1 MESGLDSSTYH
12 SAILGDTPWYW
23 NVFHV
28 HFFQIFI
35 IRMGVAQVCH
45 SFPRN
50 PRNWFWSRYWHESME
65 HTSVS
70 FKFDPSTGKRNDP
83 GKELC
88 QTGRLTCLHF
98 GLFIPLVLK
107 YIIISPRMSWS
118 LFWFLSFREQ
128 VVLNYCFPRTT
139 SPQDNNS
146 VEVQNKVRSYSS
158 SSRLRMQAALHFL
171 KPFTIEEPKIGNS
184 YRKYVQP
191 HNL

>member
-1 MESGLDSSTYH
+1 MIHPDIETSSRCIFSKFSLSGWELPRFVSHNQESKKLILIKLLIQING
-12 SAILGDTPWYW
+12 AI
-23 NVFHV
+23 
-28 HFFQIFI
+28 
-35 IRMGVAQVCH
+35 
-45 SFPRN
+45 
-50 PRNWFWSRYWHESME
+50 
-65 HTSVS
+65 SVS
-70 FKFDPSTGKRNDP
+70 FKFYPSTEKRHDP

-88 QTGRLTCLHF
+88 QTGRLTFLHF

-128 VVLNYCFPRTT
+128 VVLNYCFPWTT

>member
-1 MESGLDSSTYH
+1 MIHLDIETSSRCIFSKFSLSGWELPRFVSHNQDIMEIDSDH
-12 SAILGDTPWYW
+12 IIDT
-23 NVFHV
+23 N
-28 HFFQIFI
+28 Q
-35 IRMGVAQVCH
+35 
-45 SFPRN
+45 
-50 PRNWFWSRYWHESME
+50 WSNQY
-65 HTSVS
+65 
-70 FKFDPSTGKRNDP
+70 PSTGKRHDP

-88 QTGRLTCLHF
+88 QTGRLTFLHF

-128 VVLNYCFPRTT
+128 VVLNHCFPRTT

-146 VEVQNKVRSYSS
+146 VEVQNKVRTYSS